1 MDFRLVKEQ
10 FKGKEDIWDTDFK
23 EPRIDRDLTLAFAT
37 KHRGSVRLSMGLFY
51 TDEEWKAIR
60 KKVLGTPLP

>member
-1 MDFRLVKEQ
+1 MDFRTVKEQ

-23 EPRIDRDLTLAFAT
+23 EPRIDRELTLAFAA
-37 KHRGSVRLSMGLFY
+37 KHRGSIRLAMGLFY
-51 TDEEWKAIR
+51 TNEEWEAIR

>member
-23 EPRIDRDLTLAFAT
+23 EPRIERNLTLKFAT
-37 KHRGSVRLSMGLFY
+37 KHRGSVRLAMGLFY
-51 TDEEWKAIR
+51 TDEEWERIR